1 MTEEGIFR
9 SPSKGKK
16 LCGTTNTDM
25 DAQTSK
31 RSGEKLMAGSTSWRQ
46 QYRRFAAA
54 IGPGVITGAADDDP
68 SGIATYSLAGAQFG
82 TSMLWTAF
90 LTWPLMGPVQMM
102 CARIGMVTGS
112 GLAFALQKKFPRSL
126 VMFAAIALL
135 FANTLN
141 VASDLAAMADAGE
154 MVSGVKSHLF
164 VIIFAILISVATIK
178 LRYDQIAMTLKWLAL
193 ALFAYVIAAFQV
205 HPHWP
210 EIGRAAILPSLPKN
224 KDEWGMLVAILGT
237 TISPYLF
244 FWQTSLEVE
253 REKTHGKN
261 TVAKRRGATG
271 DEIVERKFDVGLGTF
286 FSNFVMFFIIVTT
299 AMTLH
304 AKGITH
310 LETSRQ
316 VAEALR
322 PIAGKFAY
330 ALYTVGLVGVG
341 FLAIPTLTGSAAY
354 ALGDVFH
361 WKQGLDEKLRRAR
374 FFYATI
380 LLSTIGAVVMD
391 FANINPVKALYWT
404 ALVNGVLAPFL
415 LVGILLVAC
424 DAKIMNQQPSSL
436 LGRVMVVVVIVM
448 MFVAAVAMFVV

>member
-1 MTEEGIFR
+1 MT
-9 SPSKGKK
+9 KK
-16 LCGTTNTDM
+16 VNL
-25 DAQTSK
+25 
-31 RSGEKLMAGSTSWRQ
+31 RQ
-46 QYRRFAAA
+46 HYRRFANA

-90 LTWPLMGPVQMM
+90 LTWPLMAPVQMM

-112 GLAFALQKKFPRSL
+112 GLAFALQKKFPRWL
-126 VMFAAIALL
+126 VMLASLALL

-141 VASDLAAMADAGE
+141 VASDLAGMADATE
-154 MVSGVKSHLF
+154 MMTGINSHVW
-164 VIIFAILISVATIK
+164 VIAFALVISIATIK
-178 LRYDQIAMTLKWLAL
+178 LRYYQIANTLKWLAL

-205 HPHWP
+205 HPHWS
-210 EIGRAAILPSLPKN
+210 EIGRAAVLPSLPKN
-224 KDEWGMLVAILGT
+224 KDGWGMLVAILGT

-244 FWQTSLEVE
+244 YWQTSQEIE
-253 REKTHGKN
+253 YEKSAGKN

-271 DEIVERKFDVGLGTF
+271 DEIVDRKFDVGLGTF

-304 AKGITH
+304 EKGVTR

-330 ALYTVGLVGVG
+330 ALYTVGLLGVG

-354 ALGDVFH
+354 ALGDVFR

-380 LLSTIGAVVMD
+380 LLSTIGAVAMD
-391 FANINPVKALYWT
+391 FANVNPVKALYWT
-404 ALVNGVLAPFL
+404 AVVNGVLAPFL
-415 LVGILLVAC
+415 LLGILLVAC
-424 DAKIMNQQPSSL
+424 DSKIMNRQPSSM
-436 LGRVMVVVVIVM
+436 LGRVMVALTIM
-448 MFVAAVAMFVV
+448 IMFAAAVAMFIV